1 MNMKINPKKVFSF
14 DLKEK
19 IDFLNAK
26 ALILKDIF
34 QNIETDNKDEL
45 LEFALS
51 IDEVIS
57 KIDNPKLDL
66 LKHNLEELLK
76 ILAYKIEN
84 ENHIETLKA
93 DISYLK
99 YLKAKQEKKLIKSDA
114 KSLLEKLNV

>member
-1 MNMKINPKKVFSF
+1 MKINPKKVFTF